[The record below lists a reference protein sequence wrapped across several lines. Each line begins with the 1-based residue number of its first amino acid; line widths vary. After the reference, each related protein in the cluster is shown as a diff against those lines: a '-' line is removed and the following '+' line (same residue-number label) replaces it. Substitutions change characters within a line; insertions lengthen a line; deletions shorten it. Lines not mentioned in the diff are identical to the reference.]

1 MTFRGKLD
9 GSLGGISLISLL
21 LSIGSLKNFH
31 VNIYIYIYIFYFLVA
46 ESHSDVDNPAKAV
59 RRVSIIV

>member
-31 VNIYIYIYIFYFLVA
+31 VNIYIYIFYFLVA

>member
-21 LSIGSLKNFH
+21 LSIGSLKNFMSTYIS
-31 VNIYIYIYIFYFLVA
+31 IYIYFLVAA